1 LSPLFDVPLPVG
13 WFPSRTA
20 VNGKPAV
27 CFGAAGGGQ
36 SPRNTIKRATSE
48 EAEMS
53 EHESDVDPDEIDRRA
68 AERAP
73 VEEAGGGESEGFE
86 LAEEEL
92 VENAEGVGEGD
103 PLADRFTPEE
113 GDAEDGPAYGE
124 PDEIDSTELDDDDGD

>member
-1 LSPLFDVPLPVG
+1 L
-13 WFPSRTA
+13 FPSRTA
-20 VNGKPAV
+20 GKRETVRVFRSRGRRAV
-27 CFGAAGGGQ
+27 AAQHGQ
-36 SPRNTIKRATSE
+36 ASDIE

-92 VENAEGVGEGD
+92 VENAVGVGEGD
-103 PLADRFTPEE
+103 PLEDSFTPE
-113 GDAEDGPAYGE
+113 
-124 PDEIDSTELDDDDGD
+124 